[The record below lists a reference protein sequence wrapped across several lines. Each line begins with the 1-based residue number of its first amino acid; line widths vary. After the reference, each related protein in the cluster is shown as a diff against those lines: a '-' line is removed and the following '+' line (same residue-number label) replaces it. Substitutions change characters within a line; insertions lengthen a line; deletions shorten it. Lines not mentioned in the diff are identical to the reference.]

1 MVILDCRND
10 VEIFYVGLFIWHYNT
25 QSFYV
30 INFSML

>member
-1 MVILDCRND
+1 MVILGRRNV

-30 INFSML
+30 INFSTL